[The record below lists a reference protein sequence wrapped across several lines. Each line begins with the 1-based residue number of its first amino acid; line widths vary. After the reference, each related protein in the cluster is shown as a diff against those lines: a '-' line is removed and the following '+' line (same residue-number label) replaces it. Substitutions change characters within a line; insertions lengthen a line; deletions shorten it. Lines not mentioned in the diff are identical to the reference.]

1 MKRRN
6 FLVLGSL
13 LGLSPYLEAKETSD
27 FEKEFKALKP
37 TLEAVQEHL
46 FPEGSKIP
54 SARSMH
60 LTQFLFETMSHYSF
74 DRDIKAFVLNG
85 ARELE
90 KRENGRFIVMS
101 MEEKEKALRAYEETT
116 YGKNW
121 LSRMMTLSLEGL
133 LSDPIY
139 GSNVQEAGWK
149 AVSSYGGFPRPN
161 SRYIEL

>member
-6 FLVLGSL
+6 FLILGSL
-13 LGLSPYLEAKETSD
+13 LGLTPYIQAKEISD
-27 FEKEFKALKP
+27 FEKTFQALKP
-37 TLEAVQEHL
+37 TFEAVQEHL

-60 LTQFLFETMSHYSF
+60 LTKFLFETMNHHSF
-74 DRDIKAFVLNG
+74 DKDIKAFVLDG
-85 ARELE
+85 VKELE
-90 KRENGRFIVMS
+90 KREHGRFSSMS
-101 MEEKEKALRAYEETT
+101 TQEKEKALRAYEETA
-116 YGKNW
+116 YGKSW

-139 GSNVQEAGWK
+139 GSNVKEAGWK
-149 AVSSYGGFPRPN
+149 AISSYGGFPRPS

>member
-6 FLVLGSL
+6 FLILGSL
-13 LGLSPYLEAKETSD
+13 LGLSPYLEAQEITD
-27 FEKEFKALKP
+27 FEKTFKSLKP

-60 LTQFLFETMSHYSF
+60 LTEFLYETMSHHSF
-74 DRDIKAFVLNG
+74 DRDIKAFVLDG
-85 ARELE
+85 AKELE
-90 KRENGRFIVMS
+90 KRENGRFSSMS
-101 MEEKEKALRAYEETT
+101 KQEKEKALRAYEETA
-116 YGKNW
+116 YGKSW

-139 GSNVQEAGWK
+139 GSNVKEAGWK
-149 AVSSYGGFPRPN
+149 AISSYGGFPRP
-161 SRYIEL
+161 STRYIEL